1 MYTMTYGLEL
11 ENDRTMTLKLPYY
24 IPLGFHKILLVVDE
38 NPVPVP
44 DDKFD
49 ELLKQTKGMWKSG
62 DGLAYQVKLRDEWE
76 RD

>member
-1 MYTMTYGLEL
+1 MYTMAYDFDL
-11 ENDRTMTLKLPYY
+11 ENDRTMTFKLPDY
-24 IPLGFHKILLVVDE
+24 IPLGFHKILLVVDDK
-38 NPVPVP
+38 PASVP

-76 RD
+76 RN

>member
-1 MYTMTYGLEL
+1 MSYGLEL
-11 ENDRTMTLKLPYY
+11 QNDRTMTLKLPDY

-38 NPVPVP
+38 KPVSVS

-49 ELLKQTKGMWKSG
+49 ELLQQTKGTWKSG